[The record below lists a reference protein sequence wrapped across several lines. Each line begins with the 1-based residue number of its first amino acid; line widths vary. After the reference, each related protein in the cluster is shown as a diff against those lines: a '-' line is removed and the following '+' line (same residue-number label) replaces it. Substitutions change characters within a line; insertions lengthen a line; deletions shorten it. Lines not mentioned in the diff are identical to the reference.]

1 MGIAVA
7 VAVGVG
13 IEVSVGT
20 GVLVGEGVTVETSA
34 GKLQA
39 VNAKIVKIINQNLL
53 LMFCSGVG
61 DYYIL
66 LRRYNLRM
74 PIRLLS
80 PEVASQ
86 IAAGEV
92 VERPASVVKEL
103 LENSLDAGAHAISIT
118 IEEAGKKLI
127 EVADDGVGISPDE
140 LELAVARHATSKL
153 ARSDELFSIST
164 LGFRGEA
171 LASIA
176 SVSRMTVTSRVRNE
190 QEGVRLRVE
199 GGQMG
204 TLNRVGT
211 PVGTTV
217 RVEDLFYN
225 VPARL
230 KFLKSDTTERRAID
244 VLVTRYALA
253 YADRRFKLSDGRNVA
268 LQTAGDGDRRAIL
281 AALYGVDVARQMLEI
296 QSEEEGFQLTGF
308 ISPTSLTRSNRRE
321 ITFFING
328 RWVQDVS
335 LSTALL
341 QAYHTLLMVG
351 RYPMTA
357 LFLEIPPQEVDVNV
371 HPAKAEVRF
380 RNPDKVFSFV
390 QRSARRAL
398 LAYSPVP
405 NVAPSL
411 WGISRTVPGEQP
423 RHTGLDWKIG
433 HDEELFRSSNA
444 ESPVPSESV
453 EAEQTHSQL
462 HVPESPS
469 PVSIQTTH
477 PTIPL
482 LRLVGQIGASYLV
495 AEGPDGLY
503 LIDQHAAHE
512 RVLFEKLMAQHA
524 LKNIPSQALLTPVA
538 VTLPPHAANLLLTQI
553 PVLQRFGFDVEE
565 FGPNTFQVRA
575 MPVLFMGSDPSAALR
590 ALVEDFEEDESPL
603 QHEIETKLA
612 ARVCKRM
619 AVKAGQA
626 LSNEEQ
632 RALLHDLERC
642 DSPRTCPHGR
652 PTMIHLSVDM
662 LERQFGRRGAR

>member
-1 MGIAVA
+1 
-7 VAVGVG
+7 
-13 IEVSVGT
+13 
-20 GVLVGEGVTVETSA
+20 
-34 GKLQA
+34 
-39 VNAKIVKIINQNLL
+39 
-53 LMFCSGVG
+53 
-61 DYYIL
+61 
-66 LRRYNLRM
+66 M

-80 PEVASQ
+80 SEVASQ

-92 VERPASVVKEL
+92 IERPASVVKEL
-103 LENSLDAGAHAISIT
+103 LENSLDAGARSITIT

-127 EVADDGVGISPDE
+127 EVADDGSGIPSAE
-140 LELAVARHATSKL
+140 LDLAVARHATSKL
-153 ARSDELFSIST
+153 MRSDELFSIST

-171 LASIA
+171 LASIG
-176 SVSRMTVTSRVRNE
+176 SVSRMTITSRVQNE
-190 QEGVRLRVE
+190 REGGRLRVE
-199 GGQMG
+199 GGAASK
-204 TLNRVGT
+204 LIK
-211 PVGTTV
+211 VGTTV
-217 RVEDLFYN
+217 GTTVHVEDLFYN

-230 KFLKSDTTERRAID
+230 KFLKSDMTERRAID

-253 YADRRFKLSDGRNVA
+253 YPDRRFKLSDGKNVV
-268 LQTAGDGDRRAIL
+268 LQTSGDGDRRAIL
-281 AALYGVDVARQMLEI
+281 AALYGVDVAKQMLEI
-296 QSEEEGFQLTGF
+296 LSEEEGSSLSGF

-328 RWVQDVS
+328 RWVHDVS

-351 RYPMTA
+351 RYPLTA
-357 LFLEIPPQEVDVNV
+357 LFLEIPPEEVDVNV

-380 RNPDKVFSFV
+380 RNQDKVFSFV
-390 QRSARRAL
+390 QRSARKTL

-411 WGISRTVPGEQP
+411 WGITRTVPAEQP
-423 RHTGLDWKIG
+423 RHTGLDWAIG
-433 HDEELFRSSNA
+433 HDE
-444 ESPVPSESV
+444 
-453 EAEQTHSQL
+453 QL
-462 HVPESPS
+462 
-469 PVSIQTTH
+469 PVSSDRLSVSSQESSIANRQSEIAS
-477 PTIPL
+477 IPL
-482 LRLVGQIGASYLV
+482 LRLIGQIGATYLV

-503 LIDQHAAHE
+503 LVDQHAAHE

-524 LKNIPSQALLTPVA
+524 MKNIPSQALLTPVA
-538 VTLPPHAANLLLTQI
+538 VTLPPQSSHLLMTQL
-553 PVLQRFGFDVEE
+553 PLLQHFGFDVEE

-575 MPVLFMGSDPSAALR
+575 MPALFMGSDPSVALR
-590 ALVEDFEEDESPL
+590 ALVEDFEEDEAPL
-603 QHEIETKLA
+603 QNEIEAKLA

-632 RALLHDLERC
+632 RALLHDLEAC